1 MAQTV
6 FLWYCGL
13 YLCVLQSS
21 VIYCSSFLRAVKCV
35 VKAVDLV
42 SHITTLTLVDVMWMR
57 CGHSS
62 PADADLW
69 VVTWCGF
76 PPGFCGDDLDFVK
89 IGTCLMSREH
99 FSPPASPPT
108 LVILLSWSWN
118 PASYVFFLKYHKYQV
133 AWFIGLAE
141 RDHKER
147 KVSANDRPDCK
158 RVEIYPVAIIRS
170 TKPQSASAPT
180 SALKLKSPSSKYFAN
195 CKRKPIY

>member
-1 MAQTV
+1 
-6 FLWYCGL
+6 
-13 YLCVLQSS
+13 
-21 VIYCSSFLRAVKCV
+21 
-35 VKAVDLV
+35 
-42 SHITTLTLVDVMWMR
+42 MR
-57 CGHSS
+57 CESRWSGVPHYN
-62 PADADLW
+62 AHIGWRDVDALW
-69 VVTWCGF
+69 PQLSCWCGF
-76 PPGFCGDDLDFVK
+76 VSCDMMWISSRFLWRWLGLRKNWDLLDEPWAFLAPC
-89 IGTCLMSREH
+89 IPSNSCY
-99 FSPPASPPT
+99 
-108 LVILLSWSWN
+108 LVIIWLWN